1 MNLPDW
7 AAELL
12 ESPVGRLATAD
23 TTGVPAI
30 VPICFV
36 VDGDVIW
43 SAIDEKPKS
52 GKPLKRLRNI
62 AENPR
67 VTLLVDRYDDDW
79 SRLAWVAIHGAARVV
94 EATGQ
99 PQALARLRAKYPQY
113 QSMALEESVLVR
125 IEVETAV
132 SWRAGGQTGAQ

>member
-1 MNLPDW
+1 LNLPDW

-12 ESPVGRLATAD
+12 ASPVGRLATAD
-23 TTGVPAI
+23 ASGIPAV
-30 VPICFV
+30 VPICFA

-52 GKPLKRLRNI
+52 GRPLKRLRNI

-67 VTLLVDRYDDDW
+67 VTLLLDRYDDDW
-79 SRLAWVAIHGAARVV
+79 SRLAWVAIHGVAQAVQ
-94 EATGQ
+94 ANDHLD
-99 PQALARLRAKYPQY
+99 ALALLREKYPQY
-113 QSMALEESVLVR
+113 RTMDLEESSLVR

-132 SWRAGGQTGAQ
+132 SWRASASG

>member
-7 AAELL
+7 AADLL
-12 ESPVGRLATAD
+12 EAPVARLATVD
-23 TTGVPAI
+23 SSGVPSL

-36 VDGDVIW
+36 VDGDLIW

-52 GKPLKRLRNI
+52 GRPLQRLRNI

-67 VTLLVDRYDDDW
+67 VVMLVDRYEDDW
-79 SRLAWVAIHGAARVV
+79 TRLAWVAIHGRALVVNAA
-94 EATGQ
+94 EH
-99 PQALARLRAKYPQY
+99 PEPLARLRAKYPQY
-113 QSMALEESVLVR
+113 RSMALEEHPLVR

-132 SWRAGGQTGAQ
+132 SWRAGG